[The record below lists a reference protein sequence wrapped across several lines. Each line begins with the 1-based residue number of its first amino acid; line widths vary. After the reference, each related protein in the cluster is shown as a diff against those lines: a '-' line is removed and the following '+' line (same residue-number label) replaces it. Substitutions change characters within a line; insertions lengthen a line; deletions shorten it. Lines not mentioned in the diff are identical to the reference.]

1 MTSFAQVAFIETRE
15 YRRFVEFC
23 DSCCRYRYIGLCYG
37 APGVGKTLSA
47 RHYADWDRV
56 AFADP
61 YADRGVFRTD
71 EVPGNGCVFYTA
83 TVVNSPRQIE
93 DDIASARRR
102 MHSLVL
108 QAIRTE
114 TRPVITDAQRKLD
127 EERDEYFVKHDWFA
141 GKSERLQRA
150 EDAVSEAIH
159 EHAERSRGGSDP
171 TELLLVDEVDRLR
184 MSGLEQLR
192 AIFDRGD
199 IGLVLIG
206 MPGLEKRLARYPQL
220 YSRIG
225 FVHEFR
231 ALSHADV
238 RQLLKDRWSP
248 PEVSLPD
255 DGLADEESIAM
266 ILRVTGGNFRLLHR
280 LLTQIGR
287 VLELN
292 KLTSVTT
299 SVVEAARESLVIGT
313 A

>member
-1 MTSFAQVAFIETRE
+1 MTSPAQAAFIETRE

-71 EVPGNGCVFYTA
+71 EVPGNGCVLYTA

-127 EERDEYFVKHDWFA
+127 EERDEYFVKHDWLA

-150 EDAVSEAIH
+150 EDAVSEAIL
-159 EHAERSRGGSDP
+159 EHAERSRGASDP
-171 TELLLVDEVDRLR
+171 TKLLLVDEVDRLR

-192 AIFDRGD
+192 AVFDRGD

-292 KLTSVTT
+292 KLPSVTT